1 MLTYDDCVGLSELT
15 PEEIA
20 AIARHEHLPEIVALE
35 MGTCLCGTAEGKRLL
50 WRMIVE
56 DSEAACQ
63 QGDLRTAAR
72 LGLVLHHFL
81 ENHTNRRE
89 PTEPCPEAG
98 ATVPPGRARME
109 AYLTAMLRQFG
120 IDRGAA
126 RQRFGP
132 EMQIAEMCCA
142 ACTETGRCRRFLAG
156 VAEAESPSAFCPNA
170 PLLEE
175 LGRSLQSAPS
185 PDEKR

>member
-81 ENHTNRRE
+81 ENHTHRRE

-98 ATVPPGRARME
+98 ATVPPWARAHGGLSDRD
-109 AYLTAMLRQFG
+109 AAPVRDRPGSRPATLWTRDADSGDVLR
-120 IDRGAA
+120 
-126 RQRFGP
+126 
-132 EMQIAEMCCA
+132 
-142 ACTETGRCRRFLAG
+142 G
-156 VAEAESPSAFCPNA
+156 VH
-170 PLLEE
+170 
-175 LGRSLQSAPS
+175 
-185 PDEKR
+185 